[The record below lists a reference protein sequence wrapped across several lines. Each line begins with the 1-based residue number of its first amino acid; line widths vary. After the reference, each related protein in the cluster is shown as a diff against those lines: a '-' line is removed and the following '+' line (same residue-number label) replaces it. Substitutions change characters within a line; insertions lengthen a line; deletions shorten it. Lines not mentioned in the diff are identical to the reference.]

1 MPWHESRAGGARQ
14 WRTVGSGGTA
24 EAGPRPR
31 RPTSGHHGRGQPH
44 RHRGETLRE
53 LAGYQKRMRN
63 VEAEGR
69 PVRRRRPVLCPVSAA
84 ALRKPLACPAVRPH
98 LRFSE
103 HLAGADGDR
112 DFAVAAS
119 RRDRLHSGRD
129 WERLQLS
136 LAPGFLLATA
146 RICSTWA
153 AGGDGRECGQGTRHE
168 PSTFCAAPA
177 APRALRS
184 IEGGGWRKAAMAT
197 DASQGMCQS
206 ARRYP
211 CQSDQAAHPGADSIT
226 G

>member
-1 MPWHESRAGGARQ
+1 MSRAFFSCLRRQ
-14 WRTVGSGGTA
+14 
-24 EAGPRPR
+24 E
-31 RPTSGHHGRGQPH
+31 QK
-44 RHRGETLRE
+44 LRI
-53 LAGYQKRMRN
+53 GYRIVRN

-211 CQSDQAAHPGADSIT
+211 CQSDQAAHASADSIT